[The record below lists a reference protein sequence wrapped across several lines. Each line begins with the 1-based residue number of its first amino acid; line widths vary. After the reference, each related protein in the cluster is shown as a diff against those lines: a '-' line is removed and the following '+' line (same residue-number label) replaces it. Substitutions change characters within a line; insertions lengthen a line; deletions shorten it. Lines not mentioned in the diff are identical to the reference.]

1 MLARTSFVLM
11 LSLFVANSIEP
22 IQVGNVWEIVGL
34 IIIEVLIGFLLA
46 FVIEMMIAIVQI
58 AGSILDLDIG
68 LANPFYDGISGS
80 QATVLSKL
88 FYYIFILVFLLSGG
102 FEKMVFGIV
111 GTFELTVQ
119 EGFLKNL
126 NHVDF
131 FIELFQQM
139 FFGAIQIAVPFMMA
153 TFLVYISLLLMSK
166 VVDKINLLMNIF
178 GIKIFVGITMITI
191 MIPAILVVFQQVD
204 EQLISRFYEY
214 VTYIFRR

>member
-11 LSLFVANSIEP
+11 LSLFVANGIEP
-22 IQVGNVWEIVGL
+22 IQVENTWEIVGL

-88 FYYIFILVFLLSGG
+88 FYYIFILIFLLTGG
-102 FEKMVFGIV
+102 FEKMVFGVV

-119 EGFLKNL
+119 EGFLKNE
-126 NHVDF
+126 NQIDF

-178 GIKIFVGITMITI
+178 GIKIFVGITMITM

-204 EQLISRFYEY
+204 EQLIARFYEY